1 MKYIPDHDLHIH
13 TCLSICS
20 QDKEQTPENIL
31 KIAKQRG
38 LKTICITDH
47 YWDSA
52 VPVNSR
58 YNWWYERQN
67 YDHVAKSLPLP
78 EDDSVR
84 FLFGCEV
91 DLDADNRI
99 GLPRERYDDFD
110 FIIVST
116 THFQHMIG
124 EKWENCDN
132 QTLAKYWVERM
143 DALLDLD
150 LPFEKVGVAHP
161 ACSLI
166 QAESYEDYLKV
177 LDLIPEEEMVR
188 IFNKAA
194 RVGMGIELNFGNRV
208 GKCDDEVERILRMF
222 RIAKRCGCKFYF
234 GSDSHDR
241 ASFAGKYKA
250 FPKIVDLLDLTED
263 DKFTVPTKSL

>member
-31 KIAKQRG
+31 KIAKEHG
-38 LKTICITDH
+38 LKTICLTDH

-67 YDHVAKSLPLP
+67 YDHIAKSLPLP

-177 LDLIPEEEMVR
+177 LDLIPEKEMER
-188 IFNKAA
+188 IFTKAA
-194 RVGMGIELNFGNRV
+194 AVGMGIELNFGNRV

-263 DKFTVPTKSL
+263 DKFTVPMKSL

>member
-31 KIAKQRG
+31 KIAKEHG
-38 LKTICITDH
+38 LKTICLTDH

-67 YDHVAKSLPLP
+67 YDHIAKSLPLP

-132 QTLAKYWVERM
+132 QTLANYWIERM

-177 LDLIPEEEMVR
+177 LDLIPEKEMVR

-208 GKCDDEVERILRMF
+208 GKCDDEVERILCMF
-222 RIAKRCGCKFYF
+222 RIAKNCGCKFYF

-241 ASFAGKYKA
+241 ASFVGKYKA

>member
-1 MKYIPDHDLHIH
+1 MKYLPDHDLHIH

-31 KIAKQRG
+31 KIAKQHG

-47 YWDSA
+47 YWDSL

-67 YDHVAKSLPLP
+67 YDHIAKSLPLP
-78 EDDSVR
+78 EDESVR

-91 DLDADNRI
+91 DLDADNKI
-99 GLPRERYDDFD
+99 GLPKERYEDFD

-116 THFQHMIG
+116 THFHHMIG

-132 QTLAKYWVERM
+132 QTLANYWIERM

-166 QAESYEDYLKV
+166 QTKSDEDYLEV
-177 LDLIPEEEMVR
+177 LDLIPEKEMER
-188 IFNKAA
+188 IFTKAA

-241 ASFAGKYKA
+241 ASFDGKYEA
-250 FPKIVDLLDLTED
+250 FPKIIDLLDLTED
-263 DKFTVPTKSL
+263 DKFTVPMKSL